1 MVPSKNVGGADRV
14 LRGVLGTW
22 LVVVAV
28 AAYLDDKR
36 LTAAT
41 AAVAGA
47 GLLQNAA
54 TGFCGGNAL
63 FGIDTTSDDS
73 CSLD

>member
-1 MVPSKNVGGADRV
+1 MVPSKNVGGLDRII
-14 LRGVLGTW
+14 RGVLDSW

-28 AAYLDDKR
+28 AAYLDDER
-36 LTAAT
+36 VTAAT

-63 FGIDTTSDDS
+63 FGVDTSSDGA